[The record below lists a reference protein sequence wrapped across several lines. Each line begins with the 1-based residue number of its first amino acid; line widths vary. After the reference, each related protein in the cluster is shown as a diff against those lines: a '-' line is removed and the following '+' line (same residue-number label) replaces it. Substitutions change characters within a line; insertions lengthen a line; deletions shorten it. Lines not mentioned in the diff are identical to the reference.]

1 MGKKRLSPPRPLR
14 DGSPDMLCGEATRS
28 AQKQGKVKDGSALLQ
43 ACKMD
48 RSAKQYDHDGDVRF
62 WTPPVF
68 EKNFLFSVNE
78 HGENRSIWVKTERG
92 DCQ

>member
-1 MGKKRLSPPRPLR
+1 MGKKRLSPPAAPRYFRPAKWT
-14 DGSPDMLCGEATRS
+14 EAQSNMT
-28 AQKQGKVKDGSALLQ
+28 AT
-43 ACKMD
+43 
-48 RSAKQYDHDGDVRF
+48 GDVRF